1 MFAVLEKTLRVR
13 TQPRSSVLFIKFT
26 DTIFHPSYSRKGTG
40 TGNTYSIRLRETL
53 KPKDLAPLTVTI
65 QSVCQIYPQQ
75 PRSAITATGRH
86 SGGLDTKT
94 VELCSMKL
102 NTSVETRLPSLALR
116 HRIEFHEKEF
126 TNALR
131 NGQPSWRVA
140 QGSRVCNLS
149 FGGPRGSISMFS
161 RMTDACESDKGP
173 PAKLTGLEY
182 FNYHLSPLS
191 GSAARLSE
199 TRTSG

>member
-1 MFAVLEKTLRVR
+1 MTTA
-13 TQPRSSVLFIKFT
+13 
-26 DTIFHPSYSRKGTG
+26 
-40 TGNTYSIRLRETL
+40 
-53 KPKDLAPLTVTI
+53 I
-65 QSVCQIYPQQ
+65 QSVCRICHQR
-75 PRSAITATGRH
+75 PRPAITTVRRH
-86 SGGLDTKT
+86 SGGPDTKT
-94 VELCSMKL
+94 VESFSTKL

-116 HRIEFHEKEF
+116 HWIEFHEKEF

-140 QGSRVCNLS
+140 QGPRVCNLS

>member
-1 MFAVLEKTLRVR
+1 MRTCPTGGPGSIDDGNSISLSDLPPTTQACNHCHGKTLRR
-13 TQPRSSVLFIKFT
+13 P
-26 DTIFHPSYSRKGTG
+26 
-40 TGNTYSIRLRETL
+40 
-53 KPKDLAPLTVTI
+53 
-65 QSVCQIYPQQ
+65 
-75 PRSAITATGRH
+75 
-86 SGGLDTKT
+86 DTKT
-94 VELCSMKL
+94 VESFSTKL
-102 NTSVETRLPSLALR
+102 NTSVVTRLPSLALR
-116 HRIEFHEKEF
+116 HWMEFREKEF

-131 NGQPSWRVA
+131 NGQPSWRVSLE
-140 QGSRVCNLS
+140 GPRVCNLS

-173 PAKLTGLEY
+173 PTKLTGLEY